1 MANEDRDE
9 ALRRIEKARETGATI
24 LDLSKLKIDTL
35 PPKIADLTNLHSLDL
50 HDTQVADLSHVAGL
64 TNLQTLFLGNT
75 QVADLSPIAGLTNL
89 QRLSLG
95 NTQVTDLSHI
105 ADLTN
110 LHLLDLDNT
119 QVADLSP
126 IAGLTNLQLLSLN
139 NTQVT
144 DLSHI
149 ADLTNLQR
157 LDLDNTQVTD
167 LSHIAGLTNL
177 QTLAL
182 DTTQVTDLSHV
193 AGLTNLKWLNLD
205 NTQVTD
211 LRFLLDLPR
220 LTHPD
225 VPEDGR
231 GVYFSYT
238 PACNDPAIAAAAEI
252 EDNED
257 RLQALLAHLRT
268 LPPWPEPLPAHIGAS
283 SASGPV
289 PEAPDAPPFPVL
301 RLTHDHRI
309 DLPHLDTPTG
319 IDPAILERLYDRLRR
334 DVDKLSRYANRYEG
348 LSEIVPSLNR
358 SLGNEFDSM
367 DAVNL
372 HLDLSELFDLRG
384 AEPDGID
391 PWEADARSAAD
402 IVLRSGPGLTVSHP
416 EVEAHEKLLTTFARR
431 TSPPTTRAEEIIV
444 QDLSENPAIATEST
458 RSFGKRLAVST
469 SGGRVADTRQAFA
482 RKVILMLVLVGEG
495 LSAAVEGAVYGEALK
510 AAQPAAE
517 FLWLHRNEVMAI
529 AQDWGGQAA
538 RWADYVLRQAR
549 DIVDR
554 AKDEPL

>member
-24 LDLSKLKIDTL
+24 LDLFGLKIDTL

-50 HDTQVADLSHVAGL
+50 HDTQVADLSHVA
-64 TNLQTLFLGNT
+64 
-75 QVADLSPIAGLTNL
+75 
-89 QRLSLG
+89 
-95 NTQVTDLSHI
+95 
-105 ADLTN
+105 DLTN

-119 QVADLSP
+119 QVADL
-126 IAGLTNLQLLSLN
+126 
-139 NTQVT
+139 
-144 DLSHI
+144 
-149 ADLTNLQR
+149 R
-157 LDLDNTQVTD
+157 L
-167 LSHIAGLTNL
+167 
-177 QTLAL
+177 
-182 DTTQVTDLSHV
+182 
-193 AGLTNLKWLNLD
+193 
-205 NTQVTD
+205 
-211 LRFLLDLPR
+211 LLDLPR

-225 VPEDGR
+225 FPEKGR
-231 GVYFSYT
+231 GVYFSDT
-238 PACNDPAIAAAAEI
+238 PACNDPAIATAAEI
-252 EDNED
+252 EDDEV
-257 RLQALLAHLRT
+257 RLQTLLAHLRI